1 MMMRI
6 NYTYQEVLAKT
17 VEVKYINT
25 HNQVADILTKPLA
38 LEQYAVLSDRLL
50 RRFNGV
56 PVTHELNLYV
66 PAKGRAKTLEA
77 KAEENVGGFQ
87 GFSE

>member
-1 MMMRI
+1 MMRI
-6 NYTYQEVLAKT
+6 NYIYQEVLVKT

-38 LEQYAVLSDRLL
+38 LEQYTVLSDRLL
-50 RRFNGV
+50 WEFNGV
-56 PVTHELNLYV
+56 PVTYESNLYV
-66 PAKGRAKTLEA
+66 PAKVRAKTVEVEP
-77 KAEENVGGFQ
+77 EENFRGFC

>member
-6 NYTYQEVLAKT
+6 NYIDQEALAKT

-50 RRFNGV
+50 RGFNGV
-56 PVTHELNLYV
+56 PVTHDRISMFRL
-66 PAKGRAKTLEA
+66 KS
-77 KAEENVGGFQ
+77 EERLSKPNRRRTFEVLGF
-87 GFSE
+87 

>member
-6 NYTYQEVLAKT
+6 NYIYQEIVAKI

-25 HNQVADILTKPLA
+25 HNQVADILTKLLV

-50 RRFNGV
+50 RGFNGV
-56 PVTHELNLYV
+56 PFTHESNLCD
-66 PAKGRAKTLEA
+66 PAKVKTKTLEA
-77 KAEENVGGFQ
+77 ESEENL
-87 GFSE
+87 